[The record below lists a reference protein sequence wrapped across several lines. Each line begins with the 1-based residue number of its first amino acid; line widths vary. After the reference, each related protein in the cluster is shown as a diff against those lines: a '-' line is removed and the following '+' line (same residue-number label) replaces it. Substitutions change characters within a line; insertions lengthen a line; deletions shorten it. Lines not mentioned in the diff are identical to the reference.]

1 MNVNINRCERL
12 PMLEHGYVLSK
23 KKTNLE
29 IQPRAMDQ
37 ELKIA
42 KSTPSYYWIKKHKIS
57 ISAIS
62 LIIQYCYFPIDLSN
76 QSVADNAR
84 FRL

>member
-29 IQPRAMDQ
+29 IQPRAMD
-37 ELKIA
+37 
-42 KSTPSYYWIKKHKIS
+42 
-57 ISAIS
+57 
-62 LIIQYCYFPIDLSN
+62 
-76 QSVADNAR
+76 
-84 FRL
+84 